1 MEQDLFDV
9 YLLNM
14 VRDLPKTSGEI
25 YSSLENWAGYRA
37 GNSPEIYNEN
47 FDSQMLLRLFRYGV
61 EQGKFKVLV
70 IQIPAALG
78 KGTFE
83 TEVVLPLDTVSWKM
97 YESASDFE
105 QADEDAENERFWKG
119 DLKEPEVTMRYDN
132 NWLSKLHPLVQDYLK
147 LPNGAHRM
155 PNSEEWSQDY
165 GLGYIDRC
173 LKEGKKCVMHDGK
186 EVDPQE
192 LLKK

>member
-1 MEQDLFDV
+1 MIKLTPMEQDLFDV

-14 VRDLPKTSGEI
+14 VKDLPKTSGEI

-37 GNSPEIYNEN
+37 GNSPEIYNQK
-47 FDSQMLLRLFRYGV
+47 FDNQMLLRLFRYGV

-70 IQIPAALG
+70 IRIPAPLG

-97 YESASDFE
+97 YESAADFME
-105 QADEDAENERFWKG
+105 K
-119 DLKEPEVTMRYDN
+119 PEKQPVATMVDDR
-132 NWLSKLHPLVQDYLK
+132 NWLSKLHPAIQKYLE

-173 LKEGKKCVMHDGK
+173 LKEGKKCVMHNGK
-186 EVDPQE
+186 EVDPLE